1 MNYLYVCLYWKNFLI
16 FILVMQHDKKPTLI
30 CYIPQFI
37 KQNKIKWS
45 LKSIYLGIWGM
56 YLMLLHI
63 ILLLSKGTI
72 KKLKLTVLKMMYP
85 NESITYYIYK
95 NLRQIS

>member
-1 MNYLYVCLYWKNFLI
+1 
-16 FILVMQHDKKPTLI
+16 
-30 CYIPQFI
+30 
-37 KQNKIKWS
+37 
-45 LKSIYLGIWGM
+45 
-56 YLMLLHI
+56 MLLHI